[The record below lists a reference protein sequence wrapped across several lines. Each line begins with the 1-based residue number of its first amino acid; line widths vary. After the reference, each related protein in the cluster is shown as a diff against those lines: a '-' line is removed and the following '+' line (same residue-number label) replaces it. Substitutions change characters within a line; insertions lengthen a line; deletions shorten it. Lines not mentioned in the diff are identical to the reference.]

1 MKDQICIMWGSGR
14 GIFYLSEF
22 FPCTQAKLKKFVKLM
37 RTDPMSKDDNINTC
51 INHLNDRIDNVIDE
65 MRDISNL
72 YVNACT
78 EKSTLKEQI
87 KSKKLPN
94 GVPLTKEEIEKMK
107 LELYSVSQKV
117 KELKCEFDV
126 DVRMKNKLHKNLETL
141 KKLCD
146 VT

>member
-1 MKDQICIMWGSGR
+1 
-14 GIFYLSEF
+14 
-22 FPCTQAKLKKFVKLM
+22 
-37 RTDPMSKDDNINTC
+37 MSKDDNINTC

-78 EKSTLKEQI
+78 EKSTLEEQI

-94 GVPLTKEEIEKMK
+94 GVPLTREKIEKMK
-107 LELYSVSQKV
+107 RELYFVSQKV
-117 KELKCEFDV
+117 KKLKCEFDA

>member
-1 MKDQICIMWGSGR
+1 M
-14 GIFYLSEF
+14 
-22 FPCTQAKLKKFVKLM
+22 KKFVKLM
-37 RTDPMSKDDNINTC
+37 RTDPMSKDDNISAC
-51 INHLNDRIDNVIDE
+51 INHMNDRINNTIDKMCE
-65 MRDISNL
+65 ISHQ
-72 YVNACT
+72 YMDKCT
-78 EKSTLKEQI
+78 EKSSLEEQI

-107 LELYSVSQKV
+107 RELYFVSLKV
-117 KELKCEFDV
+117 KKLKCEFDA